1 MVVSAKRTDI
11 LHNDL
16 QIQTMDRLY
25 IVLILA
31 LCCISKTK
39 CSCGKYQYCTL
50 LDWQSW
56 AACIGQCGGLTEQ
69 VRKRSVCVETSKIQ
83 PFTVENVIAYCKFTE
98 PLSEKK
104 VCPQCPHGIFN
115 ASTSMCDYCSKYG
128 R

>member
-31 LCCISKTK
+31 LYCISKTK

-56 AACIGQCGGLTEQ
+56 EACKGQCGGITEQ